1 MGALLL
7 SLAAVLT
14 TSAGGFLAFR
24 LRDHLKLV
32 LVFAS
37 STVLAV
43 VCLDLLP
50 EIFEIENRI
59 GGDGWHAIAMLTGGF
74 LAVHAFDRFTMHDR
88 AQHCAGA
95 PRHQAGIGLMS
106 ASAMVGHSFLDGVGI
121 GVAFQVA
128 PEVGLAFAT
137 GVVAHDFCD
146 GLNTV
151 GFVLAHGNSQKN
163 AQRMLLLNAMAPV
176 LGALSTLAFRL
187 PPEALSACLGL
198 FAGMLLRVGMA
209 GVLPSLRR
217 TGHSGPTQRFALLAL
232 GATAV
237 CAAILAGAL
246 A

>member
-1 MGALLL
+1 MNALLL
-7 SLAAVLT
+7 SLTAVLA

-24 LRDHLKLV
+24 LRDHLQLV

-37 STVLAV
+37 SAVLGV
-43 VCLDLLP
+43 VCFELLADLRDQ
-50 EIFEIENRI
+50 NRI
-59 GGDGWHAIAMLTGGF
+59 GSDGRHAMVMLAGGF
-74 LAVHAFDRFTMHDR
+74 LAVHALDRFTKHDG
-88 AQHCAGA
+88 AHHCADA
-95 PRHQAGIGLMS
+95 PRHQAGIGLVS
-106 ASAMVGHSFLDGVGI
+106 AAAMVGHSFLDGVGI

-151 GFVLAHGNSQKN
+151 GFVLAHGNSQKD

-198 FAGMLLRVGMA
+198 FAGVLVRIGVA
-209 GVLPSLRR
+209 GVLPALRR
-217 TGHSGPTQRFALLAL
+217 TLLL
-232 GATAV
+232 PHRTS
-237 CAAILAGAL
+237 
-246 A
+246 